1 MLFQLRE
8 KVLINDTVNILN
20 REVFDY
26 AQKDSINGRSIINVV
41 TCKTEKQ
48 VQTDKE
54 NIITTD
60 TY

>member
-8 KVLINDTVNILN
+8 KVLTNDTVNILN
-20 REVFDY
+20 REIFDY

-41 TCKTEKQ
+41 TYKTEKQ

-54 NIITTD
+54 NITTD